1 MENITEFPSL
11 DSIPFERHNH
21 FLTGE
26 IDGEKAEGVIR
37 WILTENFNSDVKAL
51 HLYINSEGGSL
62 NDALAIIDIMH
73 RSVIPIVTVGLG
85 SVMSAGF
92 LIFASGTKGYRLVGK
107 NASLMCHQFSHELS
121 GKYHDIKTTFLETE
135 RINERMVDVLHHACD
150 MTKPLIRANL
160 LKPTDAWL
168 SPEEVIQL
176 GIADHIF

>member
-1 MENITEFPSL
+1 MTDLPIL
-11 DSIPFERHNH
+11 DNAPFERHNH

-37 WILTENFNSDVKAL
+37 WILSENMNSNLQAL

-92 LIFASGTKGYRLVGK
+92 LIFSSGTKGHRLIGK
-107 NASLMCHQFSHELS
+107 NASLMCHQFTHELS
-121 GKYHDIKTTFLETE
+121 GKYHDIKTTFMETE
-135 RINERMVDVLHHACD
+135 RINERMVDVLHLACG
-150 MTKPLIRANL
+150 MNKPHIRAKL
-160 LKPTDAWL
+160 LKPTDVWL
-168 SPEEVIQL
+168 SPEDVIKL
-176 GIADHIF
+176 GIADYIF